1 MLAYC
6 FKCKTKREIKD
17 PKTVVLKNKRSAI
30 QGICPVCGTK
40 IFRILKKQIIE
51 TVPTT
56 NPQLAPQPACGGI
69 GTAATNTQTRTVIIY
84 SAGRYH
90 IFGSNLS
97 QLEIRLMLLWAK
109 LRGHYNAGT

>member
-56 NPQLAPQPACGGI
+56 NPQLAPQPAAVELAPQPPI
-69 GTAATNTQTRTVIIY
+69 
-84 SAGRYH
+84 
-90 IFGSNLS
+90 LK
-97 QLEIRLMLLWAK
+97 LEP
-109 LRGHYNAGT
+109 